1 MYLLIHTHIYNK
13 YKNNNKYVVEKN
25 TNKRLYTRSFEII
38 TIICMNLLNMYI
50 YILITIIYVLIDTH
64 TYIIK
69 IKIIFILR

>member
-13 YKNNNKYVVEKN
+13 YKNNNIYAVEKN